1 MFRKVLFWS
10 HLVAGLATG
19 IVVFMMSLTGVIL
32 TYERQWRA
40 AVAEGHYVPAEQQ
53 GVPLPLEQL
62 LSRAGEPQ
70 AGQPYSTLLLTNH
83 PGAPVE
89 FRSGRRAGATLNP
102 YSGDPL
108 PVRSEQ
114 LERLLSAL
122 TGWHRWFNVGGDGR
136 TVARQITG
144 VSNAV
149 FLFLILS
156 GLYLWLPPLLQ
167 VAKLK
172 ARLWFRRDYPS
183 SKARDFHWH
192 HIFGIWAAV
201 PLLAVVYT
209 GMVISYPWAAT
220 ALYRVFGAELPVA
233 ETAATAAGREPG
245 ATAATRSPPRGPAAV
260 VLGNPTHTVAGPL
273 PPLPLASLVER
284 AVAYAQGDWQRL
296 QITLPAPTDSH
307 VRIEIDRGNGTQA
320 HKRYTLSLERSS
332 GAVVEVH
339 TFADTPATQRLRG
352 IARYLHTGEVLG
364 FWGQTVAGLASLAAL
379 FMVWTGF
386 ALSWRRLIQPLLG
399 RGR

>member
-1 MFRKVLFWS
+1 MFRKLLFWS
-10 HLVAGLATG
+10 HLIAGLATG

-40 AVAEGHYVPAEQQ
+40 AVAEGRYLPAEQQ

-62 LSRAGEPQ
+62 LSKAGELQ
-70 AGQPYSTLLLTNH
+70 AGQPYTTLVITNH

-108 PVRSEQ
+108 PVRSES
-114 LERLLSAL
+114 LERFLSAV
-122 TGWHRWFNVGGDGR
+122 TGWHRWFNVGGEGR
-136 TVARQITG
+136 AAARQITG

-156 GLYLWLPPLLQ
+156 GLYLWLPPLVQSATLR
-167 VAKLK
+167 
-172 ARLWFRRDYPS
+172 ARLWFRSDYPS
-183 SKARDFHWH
+183 SKSRDFHWH
-192 HIFGIWAAV
+192 HIFGIWAAL

-233 ETAATAAGREPG
+233 ESAAPVAGGAPG
-245 ATAATRSPPRGPAAV
+245 ATATTLLPPRDPAAA
-260 VLGNPTHTVAGPL
+260 VLGSPIHTVAGPQ
-273 PPLPLASLVER
+273 PPLALASLVER
-284 AVAYAQGDWQRL
+284 AVAHAQGDWQRL
-296 QITLPAPTDSH
+296 QITLPAPADSL
-307 VRIEIDRGNGTQA
+307 VRIEIDRGNGAQA
-320 HKRYTLSLERSS
+320 HKRYTLGLERSS
-332 GAVVEVH
+332 GAVVDVR
-339 TFADTPATQRLRG
+339 TSADTPATQRLRG

-364 FWGQTVAGLASLAAL
+364 FFGQTVAGLVSLAAL

-399 RGR
+399 RRR

>member
-40 AVAEGHYVPAEQQ
+40 AVAEGHYVPAAQQ

-62 LSRAGEPQ
+62 LSKAGELQP
-70 AGQPYSTLLLTNH
+70 GQPYSTLLLTNH

-89 FRSGRRAGATLNP
+89 FRSGRRTGATLNP

-108 PVRSEQ
+108 PVRSEP
-114 LERLLSAL
+114 LERFLSAV

-136 TVARQITG
+136 SVARQITG

-167 VAKLK
+167 TATLK
-172 ARLWFRRDYPS
+172 ARLWFRSDYPS

-220 ALYRVFGAELPVA
+220 ALYRVFGAEVPVA
-233 ETAATAAGREPG
+233 ETAATATGGVP
-245 ATAATRSPPRGPAAV
+245 AAAALSLPRGPAAA
-260 VLGNPTHTVAGPL
+260 VLGNPTPTVAGPL
-273 PPLPLASLVER
+273 PPLPLASLAER
-284 AVAYAQGDWQRL
+284 AVAHAQGDWQRL
-296 QITLPAPTDSH
+296 HITLPAPSDSL
-307 VRIEIDRGNGTQA
+307 VSIEIDRGNGTQA
-320 HKRYTLSLERSS
+320 HKRYTLSLARSS
-332 GAVVEVH
+332 GAVVEVR
-339 TFADTPATQRLRG
+339 TSADTPATQRLRG

-364 FWGQTVAGLASLAAL
+364 FWGQTVAGLVSLAAL

-386 ALSWRRLIQPLLG
+386 ALSWRRLIRPLLG

>member
-1 MFRKVLFWS
+1 MFRKLLFWS

-19 IVVFMMSLTGVIL
+19 VVVFMMSLTGVIL

-40 AVAEGHYVPAEQQ
+40 AVAESRYVPAEQR

-62 LSRAGEPQ
+62 LSKAGELQ

-89 FRSGRRAGATLNP
+89 FRSGRRSGATLNP
-102 YSGDPL
+102 YSGEPL
-108 PVRSEQ
+108 PVRSEP
-114 LERLLSAL
+114 LERFLSAV

-136 TVARQITG
+136 AAARQITG

-167 VAKLK
+167 AAKLR
-172 ARLWFRRDYPS
+172 ARLWFRSAYPG

-192 HIFGIWAAV
+192 HIFGIWAAL

-209 GMVISYPWAAT
+209 GMVISFPWAAT

-233 ETAATAAGREPG
+233 ETAATVAGAETAA
-245 ATAATRSPPRGPAAV
+245 AVATRSPPRGPATAL
-260 VLGNPTHTVAGPL
+260 LGNPTHTVAGPL
-273 PPLPLASLVER
+273 PPLPLANLAER
-284 AVAYAQGDWQRL
+284 AAAHAQGDWQRL

-307 VRIEIDRGNGTQA
+307 VRIEIDRGNGAQA
-320 HKRYTLSLERSS
+320 HQRYTLSLERSS
-332 GAVVEVH
+332 GAVVDVH
-339 TFADTPATQRLRG
+339 PFADTPATQRLRS

-386 ALSWRRLIQPLLG
+386 ALSWRRLVQPLLD

>member
-40 AVAEGHYVPAEQQ
+40 AVAEGHYVPAAQQ

-62 LSRAGEPQ
+62 LSKAGELQP
-70 AGQPYSTLLLTNH
+70 GQPYSTLLLTNH

-89 FRSGRRAGATLNP
+89 FRSGRRTGATLNP

-108 PVRSEQ
+108 PVRSEP
-114 LERLLSAL
+114 LERFLSAV

-136 TVARQITG
+136 RVARQITG
-144 VSNAV
+144 VSNVV

-167 VAKLK
+167 TATLK
-172 ARLWFRRDYPS
+172 ARLWFRSDYPS

-220 ALYRVFGAELPVA
+220 ALYRVFGAEVPVA
-233 ETAATAAGREPG
+233 ETAA
-245 ATAATRSPPRGPAAV
+245 AATGGVPAAAATLSPPRGPAAA
-260 VLGNPTHTVAGPL
+260 VLGNPTPTVAGPL
-273 PPLPLASLVER
+273 PPLPLASLAER
-284 AVAYAQGDWQRL
+284 AVAHAQGDWQRL
-296 QITLPAPTDSH
+296 QITLPAPTDSL

-320 HKRYTLSLERSS
+320 HKRYTLSLARSS
-332 GAVVEVH
+332 GAVVEVR
-339 TFADTPATQRLRG
+339 TSADTPAAQRLRG

-364 FWGQTVAGLASLAAL
+364 FWGQTVAGLVSLAAL